1 MKVTYGTINNSAETI
16 RNLANLDFSVE
27 IAFALYENMC
37 VIDEKMKF
45 YTKKVSQTIEKY
57 AEKKDGQL
65 IFDEKGGILL
75 QKDKKEDVAKELNA
89 IAMFEISVPLV
100 KINRNALKQ
109 ELLKNPDTKIKAND
123 LFKIAYMLSDEKDR
137 SEQIDRNI

>member
-65 IFDEKGGILL
+65 IFDKKGGILL

>member
-123 LFKIAYMLSDEKDR
+123 LFKIAYMLSDAKDR

>member
-100 KINRNALKQ
+100 KINRNTLKQ

>member
-37 VIDEKMKF
+37 IIDEKMKF

-57 AEKKDGQL
+57 AGKKDGQL

>member
-27 IAFALYENMC
+27 IAFSLYENMC